1 MEEQTKQNIVD
12 RYNSI
17 LIDIERQNI
26 DAIELGFINNDCS
39 PILFSILIHCVE
51 NIEIFNKDQ
60 LININSFINK
70 LSYG

>member
-17 LIDIERQNI
+17 LIDIERRNI
-26 DAIELGFINNDCS
+26 DAIDLGFINNDCP
-39 PILFSILIHCVE
+39 PILFSILMHCVE

>member
-1 MEEQTKQNIVD
+1 MEEHIKQNIVD

-17 LIDIERQNI
+17 LIDIERRNI

-51 NIEIFNKDQ
+51 NIEIFNNDQ

>member
-17 LIDIERQNI
+17 LIDIERRNI

-39 PILFSILIHCVE
+39 PILFSILIHCVK

>member
-1 MEEQTKQNIVD
+1 MEEQIKQNIVD

-17 LIDIERQNI
+17 LIDIERRNI
-26 DAIELGFINNDCS
+26 DTIELGFINNDCS

>member
-1 MEEQTKQNIVD
+1 MKEQTKQNIVD
-12 RYNSI
+12 IYNAI
-17 LIDIERQNI
+17 LIDIERRNI

-51 NIEIFNKDQ
+51 NIEIFNNDQ

>member
-17 LIDIERQNI
+17 LIDIERRNI

-39 PILFSILIHCVE
+39 PILFSILIHCAE

>member
-1 MEEQTKQNIVD
+1 MKEQTKQNIVD

-17 LIDIERQNI
+17 LIDIERRNI

-51 NIEIFNKDQ
+51 NIEIFNNDQ

>member
-1 MEEQTKQNIVD
+1 MKEQTKQNIVD

-17 LIDIERQNI
+17 LIDIERRNI
-26 DAIELGFINNDCS
+26 DAIELGFINNDCF
-39 PILFSILIHCVE
+39 PVLFSILIHCVE

>member
-1 MEEQTKQNIVD
+1 MKEQTKQNIID

-17 LIDIERQNI
+17 LIDIERRNI
-26 DAIELGFINNDCS
+26 EATELGFINNGCS

>member
-17 LIDIERQNI
+17 LIDIERRNI
-26 DAIELGFINNDCS
+26 GAIELGFINNDCS

-51 NIEIFNKDQ
+51 NIEIFNNDQ

>member
-17 LIDIERQNI
+17 LIDIERRNI

-39 PILFSILIHCVE
+39 PILFSILIHCIE

>member
-1 MEEQTKQNIVD
+1 MKEQTKQNIVD

-17 LIDIERQNI
+17 LIDIERRNI
-26 DAIELGFINNDCS
+26 DAIELGFINNECS

-51 NIEIFNKDQ
+51 NIEIFNKYQ

>member
-1 MEEQTKQNIVD
+1 MKKQTKQNIVD

-17 LIDIERQNI
+17 LIDIERRNI

>member
-17 LIDIERQNI
+17 LINIERQNI
-26 DAIELGFINNDCS
+26 EATELGFINNSCS